1 MEVSLI
7 GCHELLPEWLSG
19 AGSLGAAEAW
29 SHPSW
34 RMSCAPMGSNQ
45 ACFTSTTTA
54 DKLFVTASHNSC
66 FCITHLRARG
76 WCHQEA
82 VAPSQPWSHRS
93 IERPGLKRTTMLIL
107 FQPPCYVQG
116 RQPAAQAA
124 QSHIQPGLE
133 CMDGFWRPLA
143 PGGHGDQRTKHKA
156 CSFHAPKDS

>member
-1 MEVSLI
+1 MA
-7 GCHELLPEWLSG
+7 ELG
-19 AGSLGAAEAW
+19 RSLGAAEAW

-54 DKLFVTASHNSC
+54 DKLFVTASCNSC

-93 IERPGLKRTTMLIL
+93 IERPGLKRTTVLIL
-107 FQPPCYVQG
+107 FQPPAMCRVANH
-116 RQPAAQAA
+116 QPRLPRATSSLALNAWMASGDRWLQEGTGTNAP
-124 QSHIQPGLE
+124 STK
-133 CMDGFWRPLA
+133 LA
-143 PGGHGDQRTKHKA
+143 PSMHQRTPEKEPVL
-156 CSFHAPKDS
+156 S